1 MLVTLIIKMTTC
13 SIISSQFEEI
23 LESSHCALPMGLNTE
38 ELLNTKFFCSSSLGS
53 CEALHAVWLPADTV
67 LKNCSS
73 SYFAPP
79 PRMQQGC
86 GAGHAHVG
94 QPHERSWLGTA
105 LQGNCAQPIHGQGA
119 APKRELQT
127 RLIYTAISVHSK
139 VSQLRIGVGTVTG
152 HKVPWQEPKYQ

>member
-73 SYFAPP
+73 SYFAPL

-86 GAGHAHVG
+86 GAGPAHAG
-94 QPHERSWLGTA
+94 QPHERSWLGTRCRTTA
-105 LQGNCAQPIHGQGA
+105 PSPSMGKERPPGGNCRPGSST
-119 APKRELQT
+119 LQFQS
-127 RLIYTAISVHSK
+127 TAKFHSC
-139 VSQLRIGVGTVTG
+139 G
-152 HKVPWQEPKYQ
+152 